1 MGKGGIKAKTRLA
14 QPHATIGCMAPCM
27 IPLNQINPNSEMK
40 NAPTQS
46 RPVGARRLR
55 RFSVRMVLD
64 GRKVQPGCALKRP
77 QGRAPVVLVNSTSEF
92 GINSKVLRC

>member
-1 MGKGGIKAKTRLA
+1 MNANRIA
-14 QPHATIGCMAPCM
+14 ATDAIGQH
-27 IPLNQINPNSEMK
+27 LNPNSEMK

-92 GINSKVLRC
+92 GLKG